1 METRHLNRSAVC
13 GSDLVSF
20 HCHYASFSRALSSSC
35 LAAGENNSNS
45 QSFAGFRPQLSWQS
59 SQATLSSHKSTCGAT
74 HSGHRTYQSAALW
87 MLETAPRKLIPSRQ
101 GSKSNCSWK
110 LPFPSQSIY
119 IYIYINRVKNT
130 SIPHSKKNGLQ
141 ILFHLPS
148 GLIPL

>member
-119 IYIYINRVKNT
+119 IYIYRVKNT